1 MESIKK
7 PQKMSLM
14 LTFMEPSSGPPA
26 SALARDGRRVGVFP
40 HDGEWLAIDRMEQ
53 LEDAARIVA
62 EKHA

>member
-1 MESIKK
+1 M
-7 PQKMSLM
+7 Q
-14 LTFMEPSSGPPA
+14 PA
-26 SALARDGRRVGVFP
+26 ALDAIPGGRIFDIPDLVNALLKDGRRVGVFP